1 MGGGVNGGTLSL
13 TRFAGQAESRGRAET
28 GRGGA
33 RRSPLLFLATVGL
46 VLAVAVQLVAG
57 CHGLRPD
64 WAPAREVQVI
74 DAANGLSRSVDGLVQ
89 RSLRAFGD
97 DAIAQAAE
105 VDWMLDHEV
114 NRAALRPG
122 NTAGERQWT
131 LLRQM
136 VQRYV
141 AHWKEHGPVPA
152 DVAAVAGAQFSAGIQ
167 SIKRLEMSRRAE

>member
-28 GRGGA
+28 GRGA
-33 RRSPLLFLATVGL
+33 ERRSPLLFLT
-46 VLAVAVQLVAG
+46 VLAVAVAG

-152 DVAAVAGAQFSAGIQ
+152 DVAAVAGAQFSAGLQ